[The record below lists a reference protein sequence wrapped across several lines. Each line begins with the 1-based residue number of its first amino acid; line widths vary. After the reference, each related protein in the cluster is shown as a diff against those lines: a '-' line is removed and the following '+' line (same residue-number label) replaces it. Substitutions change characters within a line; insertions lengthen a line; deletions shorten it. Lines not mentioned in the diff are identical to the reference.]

1 MNLCHKKEIALS
13 RDEFNIEKVFP
24 TLYFIY
30 LINEE
35 QELGRNIEPVFMEK
49 D

>member
-1 MNLCHKKEIALS
+1 MNLCHKKEIALR

-24 TLYFIY
+24 TLYFIF

-35 QELGRNIEPVFMEK
+35 KELRRNIEQVLMEK